1 MKGLL
6 LICMLNAAQVDS
18 LPQQPLVITLED
30 AIKVALSENVS
41 VVVADQEIERTKY
54 AKRGTYA
61 SLFPQID
68 GSASY
73 QRTIKRQMMYMDVPI
88 PGMEGGSGFEVGR
101 WNTWNVGVSAAMPL
115 VNAALWKSIQI
126 SGDDVELAVEKAR
139 GSRLETVGQ
148 VKNAYYGVLLARELA
163 EVYRQVY
170 ENAVQNLDK
179 VQKRSNV
186 QKASELDLVR
196 AKTAVA
202 NAIPNVYDAQNTI
215 YLALWRLKAVMGVDL
230 ERDIDVAG
238 RLSDYADAMLLDA
251 GDYAD
256 ADLSDNSTLRQLEIQ
271 AEQLSKTVQLQALA
285 YVPTLSL
292 AYSYSLNALQNDF
305 NFSAYKWSPYSF
317 VGLSLQI
324 PIFSGGKRYYNLKQA
339 KVRSAELDLQRTET
353 ERQLRIAI
361 RSSVNSMETA
371 VKTYAAALVAQESAQ
386 KAYDIAAKSYEVG
399 RSTLTDLGDAQLALV
414 QAQLNVN
421 QAVYSYVSAKAEL
434 EQILGKE

>member
-1 MKGLL
+1 
-6 LICMLNAAQVDS
+6 
-18 LPQQPLVITLED
+18 
-30 AIKVALSENVS
+30 
-41 VVVADQEIERTKY
+41 
-54 AKRGTYA
+54 
-61 SLFPQID
+61 
-68 GSASY
+68 
-73 QRTIKRQMMYMDVPI
+73 
-88 PGMEGGSGFEVGR
+88 
-101 WNTWNVGVSAAMPL
+101 VGVTAAMPL
-115 VNAALWKSIQI
+115 VNASLGKSIQI

-148 VKNAYYGVLLARELA
+148 VKSAYYGVLLAKELS

-170 ENAVQNLDK
+170 ENAVQNLETT
-179 VQKRSNV
+179 QQRANA

-202 NAIPNVYDAQNTI
+202 NAIPNLYDSQNTI
-215 YLALWRLKAVMGVDL
+215 YLTLWRLKAVMGVDL
-230 ERDIDVAG
+230 ERDLDVAG
-238 RLSDYADAMLLDA
+238 KLSDYADAMLLDA
-251 GDYAD
+251 QDYAD
-256 ADLSDNSTLRQLEIQ
+256 ADLTDNSTLKQLEIQ

-305 NFSAYKWSPYSF
+305 DFSSYKWSPYSY

-339 KVRSAELDLQRTET
+339 KVRSAELDLQRAET

-371 VKTYAAALVAQESAQ
+371 VKTYGSALAAQESAQ

-421 QAVYSYVSAKAEL
+421 QAVYSYISAKAEL

>member
-1 MKGLL
+1 M
-6 LICMLNAAQVDS
+6 AAAPVDS
-18 LPQQPLVITLED
+18 LPQQPLVVTLEE
-30 AIKVALSENVS
+30 AVRIALSENVS

-68 GSASY
+68 GTASY

-88 PGMEGGSGFEVGR
+88 AGMEGGGFEVGR
-101 WNTWNVGVSAAMPL
+101 WNTWNVGITAAMPL

-148 VKNAYYGVLLARELA
+148 VKNAYYGVLLAKELA

-170 ENAVQNLDK
+170 ENAVQNLEK
-179 VQKRSNV
+179 TQQRSNA

-202 NAIPNVYDAQNTI
+202 NAIPNIYDSQNAV
-215 YLALWRLKAVMGVDL
+215 YLALWRLKAVMGIDL
-230 ERDIDVAG
+230 ERDMDIAG
-238 RLSDYADAMLLDA
+238 RLSDYADAMLLSA
-251 GDYAD
+251 QDYAD
-256 ADLSDNSTLRQLEIQ
+256 ADLSDNSTLKQLEIQ

-292 AYSYSLNALQNDF
+292 AFSYSLNALQNDF
-305 NFSAYKWSPYSF
+305 NFSEYKWSPYSY

-339 KVRSAELDLQRTET
+339 KVRSAQLDAQRAET
-353 ERQLRIAI
+353 ERQLRMSILSA
-361 RSSVNSMETA
+361 VNSMETA
-371 VKTYAAALVAQESAQ
+371 VKTYAAALSAQESAQ

-414 QAQLNVN
+414 QAQLNVS
-421 QAVYSYVSAKAEL
+421 QAVYSYISAKAGL

>member
-1 MKGLL
+1 
-6 LICMLNAAQVDS
+6 MLAAAPADS

-30 AIKVALSENVS
+30 ALKIALSENVS
-41 VVVADQEIERTKY
+41 VKVADQEIERTRY

-88 PGMEGGSGFEVGR
+88 PGMASDGFEVGR
-101 WNTWNVGVSAAMPL
+101 WNTWNVGVTAAMPL

-148 VKNAYYGVLLARELA
+148 VKSAYYGVLLAKELSD
-163 EVYRQVY
+163 VYQKVY
-170 ENAVQNLDK
+170 ENAVQNLETT
-179 VQKRSNV
+179 QQRTNA

-202 NAIPNVYDAQNTI
+202 NAIPNLYDSQNTI
-215 YLALWRLKAVMGVDL
+215 YLALWRLKAVMGIDL
-230 ERDIDVAG
+230 ERELDVAG
-238 RLSDYADAMLLDA
+238 KLSDYADAMLLTVQ
-251 GDYAD
+251 DYAD
-256 ADLSDNSTLRQLEIQ
+256 ADLTDNSTLKQLEIQ

-305 NFSAYKWSPYSF
+305 NFSSYKWSPYSY
-317 VGLSLQI
+317 VGISLQI
-324 PIFSGGKRYYNLKQA
+324 PIFSGGKRYHNLKQA
-339 KVRSAELDLQRTET
+339 QVRSAELDLQRAET
-353 ERQLRIAI
+353 ERQLRISI

-371 VKTYAAALVAQESAQ
+371 VKTYASALAAQESAQ

-414 QAQLNVN
+414 QAQLNVS
-421 QAVYSYVSAKAEL
+421 QAVYSYITAKAGL